1 MNTSRTIPICTT
13 TLGYCAVGGYGTFLR
28 RINGQKEWER
38 CPAPSPRF
46 FGRRRGKMK
55 AEDDAEAAAGPR
67 VQDAAETEAVSPAA
81 AGENTPGSP
90 SSRREQGTGL
100 EVTDALLCDKR
111 TLIQKIGGADG
122 EAAEAGAGV
131 WPREVPRHRS
141 SISSTGSGEIEE
153 QPVLA
158 ERPPMYS
165 LGLTACSPVEDA
177 QESMAS
183 SPQYQEILQFFS
195 GNPSVQQ
202 FKGEVRIC
210 RNGTD
215 GHLSQERNTQL
226 CVLAVPI
233 FMTIADFFRFIGP
246 CVDHIQHMRI
256 VHDESRARY
265 IVLMDFDTQQKC
277 APHASFSDKLCP
289 ARAG

>member
-1 MNTSRTIPICTT
+1 
-13 TLGYCAVGGYGTFLR
+13 
-28 RINGQKEWER
+28 
-38 CPAPSPRF
+38 
-46 FGRRRGKMK
+46 MK

-202 FKGEVRIC
+202 FKGEVQC
-210 RNGTD
+210 QP
-215 GHLSQERNTQL
+215 LFYLCQL
-226 CVLAVPI
+226 VVI
-233 FMTIADFFRFIGP
+233 IS
-246 CVDHIQHMRI
+246 H
-256 VHDESRARY
+256 ARCGY
-265 IVLMDFDTQQKC
+265 AAMAPTGIYLRRETHSC
-277 APHASFSDKLCP
+277 ASWRCQSS
-289 ARAG
+289 